1 MKKTTILDI
10 ARELNISFSTV
21 SRALNDHKAISEPT
35 KKAVREAADRMGYQ
49 PNKIA
54 SSLRS
59 GKSKTVGVL
68 VPRLDVSF
76 FSSVVHGIEAVM
88 NENGYS
94 ILLYQSQEQYNK
106 EKQGIDT
113 FLNSQVEG
121 IIASISL
128 ETDTSDAYGAV
139 IKHNMPLAF
148 FDRVLPD
155 LEVPSVTINDYQGG
169 FIATEH
175 LIKKGCKR
183 IVHIN
188 QYRNVNIFNERLRGY
203 LDALKHYGLPVD
215 EDLIIK
221 GDFSLDFGR
230 QCVRELI
237 SRKIDFDAVFTLE
250 DFTAMGVVQQL
261 KEYSIRIPEDV
272 AVVGFA
278 NEDFTSLVTP
288 SISTVD
294 QNSMGMGEEVARLFL
309 KLLKKGDYYQ
319 YKPEKLVFEPT
330 LLIRDSSS

>member
-35 KKAVREAADRMGYQ
+35 KKVVKAAAERMGYQ

-68 VPRLDVSF
+68 VPRLDVTF

-88 NENGYS
+88 NDNGYS
-94 ILLYQSQEQYNK
+94 ILLYQSQECQSK
-106 EKQGIDT
+106 EKKGIDT
-113 FLNSQVEG
+113 FLNSQVDG

-128 ETDTSDAYGAV
+128 ETESSDAFSSV
-139 IKHNMPLAF
+139 ISRNMPLAF

-155 LEVPSVTINDYQGG
+155 LEVPSVTIDDYRGG

-175 LIKKGCKR
+175 LIKRGCKR

-203 LDALKHYGLPVD
+203 IDALKHYNLPID
-215 EDLIIK
+215 EELIFK
-221 GDFSLDFGR
+221 GDFSLDFGK
-230 QCVRELI
+230 QCIRDLV

-261 KEYSIRIPEDV
+261 KEYQIRIPEDV

-294 QNSMGMGEEVARLFL
+294 QNSMGMGKEVARLFL
-309 KLLKKGDYYQ
+309 KLLKKGDYYK

-330 LLIRDSSS
+330 LLIRESSN

>member
-10 ARELNISFSTV
+10 ARELDISFSTV

-35 KKAVREAADRMGYQ
+35 KKAVKEMAERMGYQ

-59 GKSKTVGVL
+59 GKSKTIGVL
-68 VPRLDVSF
+68 VPRLDVTF

-94 ILLYQSQEQYNK
+94 ILLYQSQEHFDR
-106 EKQGIDT
+106 EKKGIET

-128 ETDTSDAYGAV
+128 ETDKSDAFAAV
-139 IKHNMPLAF
+139 IKRNMPLAF
-148 FDRVLPD
+148 FDRILPD
-155 LEVPSVTINDYQGG
+155 LEVPSVTIDDYRGG

-175 LIKKGCKR
+175 LIKKGRKK

-203 LDALKHYGLPVD
+203 LDALKHYGLPID

-230 QCVRELI
+230 QCICDLV
-237 SRKIDFDAVFTLE
+237 SKKIDFDAVFTLE

-261 KEYSIRIPEDV
+261 KEYSIKIPDDV
-272 AVVGFA
+272 SVVGFA

-294 QNSMGMGEEVARLFL
+294 QNSMGMGREVAHLFL
-309 KLLKKGDYYQ
+309 KLLKKGDYY
-319 YKPEKLVFEPT
+319 KHTPEKFVFEPT
-330 LLIRDSSS
+330 LLVRESSN